1 MNDPTA
7 PSDRHSAYFDLMR
20 DADEALEDALGAV
33 RAEEDEHRIT
43 PAEAA
48 AERVTLLER
57 HLAECQR
64 LRRELLGATTPQE
77 DK

>member
-1 MNDPTA
+1 
-7 PSDRHSAYFDLMR
+7 MR
-20 DADEALEDALGAV
+20 DADEALEDALAAV

-48 AERVTLLER
+48 TERVGLLER

-64 LRRELLGATTPQE
+64 LRRELLGGS
-77 DK
+77 